1 MSNYTFQAKHKN
13 TGSIVSVYAVDNH
26 FGDGVYGYA
35 LKARSGKLLY
45 FTADELAQNYQ
56 RIGESESPAGGK

>member
-1 MSNYTFQAKHKN
+1 MSNYTFKAKHKR

-26 FGDGVYGYA
+26 FGHGVYGYV
-35 LKARSGKLLY
+35 LKARSGKLIF

-56 RIGESESPAGGK
+56 RIEESESPAGGK